1 MRKMQPTM
9 ARSHHE
15 EKEDFKFEF
24 CVGGILE
31 WQWSTIFH
39 FQGNP
44 MVRIVVLLVF
54 CVLASLLALP
64 ASTQSINYTDE
75 VKTIQEDPRVKAA
88 FDHIDKDRDAI
99 LREWIAIT
107 EINAPSKHEQERA
120 KYLESLLRK
129 FKLEIRYD
137 TAGNLIA
144 TRKGIAEKPVT
155 VFDAHM
161 DTVFQPGLKIKAT
174 VRDGRV
180 YAPGIGD
187 DTRNIEALLATIRAL
202 DAAKIKT
209 KGDLVFVFTTDEEAG
224 MSGAKQYTK
233 DNKGKVDYYIALD
246 GGYEGFTYAGIGIN
260 WYRHHFIGPGGHTR
274 SRTPPYSATLPL
286 ARAIARIYELRV
298 PSNPSSNLN
307 IGMLGGSEV
316 VNAKASDAWFTVDLR
331 STSNDVIAD
340 LEKKIATILDEEA
353 KRAGMTVRTD
363 IISSSPAAVLPG
375 NRDSKLVKIA
385 EAVHRAMGFDPP
397 IGNAGSNN
405 SSAALLQGINSISTG
420 AGPCNDSH
428 ALTENCEIEPL
439 YKGIKKILLLEVSLA
454 GLAQ

>member
-1 MRKMQPTM
+1 MR
-9 ARSHHE
+9 
-15 EKEDFKFEF
+15 
-24 CVGGILE
+24 
-31 WQWSTIFH
+31 
-39 FQGNP
+39 
-44 MVRIVVLLVF
+44 RIIVALVF
-54 CVLASLLALP
+54 CALASPVWSQSVSP
-64 ASTQSINYTDE
+64 ADE
-75 VKTIQEDPRVKAA
+75 VKAIQEDARVKAA
-88 FDHIDKDRDAI
+88 FDHIDRHRDGI

-120 KYLESLLRK
+120 KFLETLLRK
-129 FKLEIRYD
+129 HNLEIRYD

-144 TRKGIAEKPVT
+144 TRKGTAGKPVT

-180 YAPGIGD
+180 YAPGVGD

-209 KGDLVFVFTTDEEAG
+209 KGDLVFLFTTDEEDG
-224 MSGAKQYTK
+224 MTGAKQYTK
-233 DNKGKVDYYIALD
+233 DNKGKVDYYVALD

-274 SRTPPYSATLPL
+274 SRTPPYSASLPL
-286 ARAIARIYELRV
+286 ARAISRIYEMKV
-298 PSNPSSNLN
+298 PTNPSSNLN

-316 VNAKASDAWFTVDLR
+316 VNAKAADAWFTVDLR

-340 LEKKIATILDEEA
+340 LEKQIAAILQDEA
-353 KRAGMTVRTD
+353 TRAGMTIKTD
-363 IISSSPAAVLPG
+363 VISTSPAAVLPG
-375 NRDSKLVKIA
+375 NRESRLVAMA
-385 EAVHRAMGFDPP
+385 EAVHRAMGFNPP

-405 SSAALLQGINSISTG
+405 SSAALLQGISSISTG
-420 AGPCNDSH
+420 AGPCYDSH

-439 YKGIKKILLLEVSLA
+439 YKGIKKILLLEIALA

>member
-1 MRKMQPTM
+1 MRSIP
-9 ARSHHE
+9 S
-15 EKEDFKFEF
+15 
-24 CVGGILE
+24 ILL
-31 WQWSTIFH
+31 TI
-39 FQGNP
+39 
-44 MVRIVVLLVF
+44 L
-54 CVLASLLALP
+54 
-64 ASTQSINYTDE
+64 SILSIAYAQTHADR
-75 VKTIQEDPRVKAA
+75 VKAVQDDPRVKAA

-99 LREWIAIT
+99 LREWIAVT
-107 EINAPSKHEQERA
+107 EINAPSKQEQERA
-120 KYLESLLRK
+120 KYIESLLRK
-129 FKLEIRYD
+129 HKLDIRYD
-137 TAGNLIA
+137 SAGNLIA
-144 TRKGIAEKPVT
+144 TRKGTGGGPVT

-174 VRDGRV
+174 VREGRV

-209 KGDLVFVFTTDEEAG
+209 RGDLVFLFTTDEEAG

-233 DNKGKVDYYIALD
+233 ENKGKVDYYIALD

-286 ARAIARIYELRV
+286 ARAIERIYELKV
-298 PSNPSSNLN
+298 PTTPSSNLN

-316 VNAKASDAWFTVDLR
+316 VNAKASDAWFSVDLR
-331 STSNDVIAD
+331 STSNEVIAD
-340 LEKKIATILDEEA
+340 LEKKIAAILDEEA
-353 KRAGMTVRTD
+353 KRAGMTVKTD
-363 IISSSPAAVLPG
+363 VISTSPAAVLPG
-375 NRDSKLVKIA
+375 NRESDLVKIA

-405 SSAALLQGINSISTG
+405 SSAALLQGITSISTG

-439 YKGIKKILLLEVSLA
+439 YRGIKKILLLEVALA